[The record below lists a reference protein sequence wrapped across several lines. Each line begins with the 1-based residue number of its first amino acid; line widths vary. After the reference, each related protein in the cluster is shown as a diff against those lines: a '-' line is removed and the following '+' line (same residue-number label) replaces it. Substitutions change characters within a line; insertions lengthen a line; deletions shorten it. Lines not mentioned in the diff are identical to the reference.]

1 MAKSYPQSIWD
12 QLRESWENSPN
23 ISWQVLRND
32 IIEKFPALEIPS
44 TTTISRRAKAQ
55 NWEKKSKGLTR
66 LSNRTLNKNI
76 NKLESDT
83 NNVSKKTNQRQ
94 RIKKVENVKKITVK
108 AKKVEES
115 EAVEGEYIPA
125 NTSTV
130 TNDLDRRNSALTATK
145 VIKRNRY
152 VASDICKIVVD
163 GVEKLNELKDEIFSL
178 QEYDEDEI
186 NLIKEKFN
194 KLNQIVSMGD
204 SISRIFERTSKIEAV
219 YWGLN
224 IDDLKDQ
231 SEEIAKR
238 NVHIENAQERLAAAK
253 EKMAQDKVA
262 AFKRKLEI
270 IEMAE
275 EIENEG

>member
-108 AKKVEES
+108 AKKFEES
-115 EAVEGEYIPA
+115 EVVEGEYIPA